1 MSPDLLDKTWMSC
14 GVSVL
19 WDPEALN
26 EICAP
31 ESVRSLREFM
41 RLHQRSWPEDALN
54 LVNNRTLVIAG
65 LEAAMD
71 TLNPQQAVE
80 WLEQNIYPAIRDF
93 QDNVADGGGEAALIF
108 WFADANRI
116 WHRAA
121 DNTNHWHCSGEHR
134 QKSIPLGR
142 CIWNGAESSVRKVA
156 CVGSDKKPRHI
167 GLFLRRIS

>member
-1 MSPDLLDKTWMSC
+1 MTLDLHDKTWIGC

-26 EICAP
+26 QVCTP
-31 ESVRSLREFM
+31 ESVRSLREFL
-41 RLHQRSWPEDALN
+41 RLHQAGWPEDALK
-54 LVNNRTLVIAG
+54 LINNRTLVVAG

-71 TLNPQQAVE
+71 TLSPQEAVE
-80 WLEQNIYPAIRDF
+80 WLEQKVYRAVRDF

-108 WFADANRI
+108 WFADQKRI
-116 WHRAA
+116 YYRPS

-134 QKSIPLGR
+134 KLSIPIGR
-142 CIWNGAESSVRKVA
+142 CIWNGAESSVRKIVA
-156 CVGSDKKPRHI
+156 VDAEKKQQHI

>member
-1 MSPDLLDKTWMSC
+1 MSPDLVDKTWMSC
-14 GVSVL
+14 GISVL

-26 EICAP
+26 AICP
-31 ESVRSLREFM
+31 PSSVRSLREFM
-41 RLHQRSWPEDALN
+41 RLRQSSWPEDALN
-54 LVNNRTLVIAG
+54 LINNRTLVIAG

-71 TLNPQQAVE
+71 TLSPQEAVE
-80 WLEQNIYPAIRDF
+80 WLEQNVYPAIRDF

-134 QKSIPLGR
+134 QQSIPIGR
-142 CIWNGAESSVRKVA
+142 CIWNGAESSVRKVVLA
-156 CVGSDKKPRHI
+156 GSDNKQHHI